1 MKSRISRIAQGEPY
15 LADSCGALATTPAG
29 YVWTVRI
36 CMDCSDM
43 YGLFGYVW
51 TVRIWMDCSDM
62 YELFGYVWTV
72 RICMDCWGIDMNAK
86 AVVTTT
92 DGEVRTL
99 AVTVASKRKNTYMS
113 PRRKTLHFFY

>member
-15 LADSCGALATTPAG
+15 LADSCGALATTPA
-29 YVWTVRI
+29 
-36 CMDCSDM
+36 
-43 YGLFGYVW
+43 
-51 TVRIWMDCSDM
+51 
-62 YELFGYVWTV
+62 GYVWTV